1 MKEENLTLEIL
12 RANEVLKKGGVI
24 LYPTD
29 TVWGLG
35 CDATKTRPVEKIFK
49 IKKRP
54 ENKGYIILLDEFEK
68 LTDYVESV
76 PSITADLISSI
87 DRPLTIIYPKAKNL
101 AKNLLHPDG
110 SIAIRIVRDEFCKNM
125 VSLFGKPVVST
136 SANFSGKPAALIFKK
151 IHPDIIKKVD
161 YVVDLF
167 QNRIDEVRPSTI
179 IKFEKSGNYRIIR
192 D

>member
-12 RANEVLKKGGVI
+12 KANDALKKGGVI

-35 CDATKTRPVEKIFK
+35 CDATRTKPVERIFK

-54 ENKGYIILLDEFEK
+54 ENKGFIILLDEFEK
-68 LTDYVESV
+68 LTEYVESV

-87 DRPLTIIYPKAKNL
+87 DRPLTIIYPKAKNV
-101 AKNLLHPDG
+101 AKNLMHPDG
-110 SIAIRIVRDEFCKNM
+110 SIAIRIVRDEFCKNL
-125 VSLFGKPVVST
+125 VSLFGKPIVST
-136 SANFSGKPAALIFKK
+136 SANMSGKPAPFIYNK

-161 YVVDLF
+161 YVVDLY
-167 QNRIDEVRPSTI
+167 QNRLDEVKASTI

>member
-1 MKEENLTLEIL
+1 MKEENLMLEIL

-35 CDATKTRPVEKIFK
+35 CDATKTKPVEKIFK

-54 ENKGYIILLDEFEK
+54 ESKGFIILLDDFDK

-76 PSITADLISSI
+76 PGITADLIASI
-87 DRPLTIIYPKAKNL
+87 DRPLTIIYPNAKNVAKNL
-101 AKNLLHPDG
+101 MHPDG
-110 SIAIRIVRDEFCKNM
+110 SIAIRIVRDEFCKTM

-136 SANFSGKPAALIFKK
+136 SANLSGKPAPLIFNK
-151 IHPDIIKKVD
+151 INPDIIKKVD
-161 YVVDLF
+161 YVVDLY
-167 QNRIDEVRPSTI
+167 QNRIDQVRPSTI